1 MFGFGVITLGAI
13 GVLADNSEEPNKT
26 IHQYS
31 KVGYTNTGLEFIE
44 KNGKHVSTGELS
56 DTEFRKIMKQKDIE
70 LAELEEK
77 RKLELAY
84 KKHFEEKSKVTKQ
97 AVKEV
102 NINLSHYTAKCYKCS
117 GITKTGYDVRNTIY
131 YKGYRIIATDPKV
144 IPLYSIVEIE
154 TKQGIIKAVSLDT
167 GGRIL
172 KNHVDFLVG
181 TKEEAYALGRY
192 NTKLRIIG
200 SIKETK

>member
-13 GVLADNSEEPNKT
+13 GVLADESEEPIKT

-56 DTEFRKIMKQKDIE
+56 DAEFRKIMKQKDIE

-84 KKHFEEKSKVTKQ
+84 KKQIEEKSKVTKQ

-102 NINLSHYTAKCYKCS
+102 NMNISFYSADYASTGKHKGHSLY
-117 GITKTGYDVRNTIY
+117 GIT
-131 YKGYRIIATDPKV
+131 A
-144 IPLYSIVEIE
+144 S
-154 TKQGIIKAVSLDT
+154 
-167 GGRIL
+167 
-172 KNHVDFLVG
+172 G
-181 TKEEAYALGRY
+181 TKAEVGRTIACPKQYPFGTKMYIEGFGERVCEDRGGAIKGNKLDVFVATEKEAYALGRKY
-192 NTKLRIIG
+192 LKVRILN
-200 SIKETK
+200 